1 MYHLTPQMIDVLHA
15 DRRDRLLA
23 AADGRRLR
31 RERRSDRRVGLHWL
45 SWPAHPIRRWRVAHQ
60 RATNA
65 PAWEG
70 STMSL
75 LEEFGQASEH
85 LGTVD
90 LDEVA

>member
-1 MYHLTPQMIDVLHA
+1 MYHLTPQMLEVLHA
-15 DRRDRLLA
+15 ERRGRLLA
-23 AADGRRLR
+23 EAGDRRLR
-31 RERRSDRRVGLHWL
+31 RERRSNRRVRLQWL

-60 RATNA
+60 RATSA

-70 STMSL
+70 STMSPL
-75 LEEFGQASEH
+75 DEFGPASEH